1 MTLSRR
7 INAIE
12 RKVCPKLT
20 PVEEMLCQNEGFV
33 AMLRTEGI
41 DIEDLKRN
49 GSVIGGL
56 PHELKKLLVERLKA
70 EINRRRSEHDR
81 SAADTEPS

>member
-12 RKVCPKLT
+12 RKVIPKLT

-33 AMLRTEGI
+33 AMLRAEGI
-41 DIEDLKRN
+41 DIEDLKRK

-56 PHELKKLLVERLKA
+56 PRELVQMMVDRLKA
-70 EINRRRSEHDR
+70 EIDRRRSEHGQ
-81 SAADTEPS
+81 SQQ